1 MIAIVDYGAGN
12 LKSVKKAFDFLK
24 VDAEVVTSGDGLAR
38 ADKVVLPGVGA
49 FGAAM
54 EKLHA
59 HGFVE
64 PIRQWIADDKPF
76 LGICLGLQML
86 FESSTESPGV
96 MGLST
101 FGGDNKRFQQGK
113 VPQIGWNQV
122 NFIKQSP
129 LTRGIQTASFFYF
142 LHGYYIAPTDADI
155 IVGQTDYFI
164 EYPSMVNK
172 GRVYAVQFH
181 PEKSGDV
188 GMQLLKN
195 WVELC

>member
-12 LKSVKKAFDFLK
+12 LKSVKKAFDFLQ
-24 VDAEVVTSGDGLAR
+24 VDANVVSSGDELKDAT
-38 ADKVVLPGVGA
+38 KVVLPGVGA

-54 EKLHA
+54 DKLNA

-86 FESSTESPGV
+86 FESSAETDDV
-96 MGLST
+96 NGLGAFKGT
-101 FGGDNKRFQQGK
+101 NLRFKDGK

-122 NFIKQSP
+122 NAKTDTP
-129 LTRGIQTASFFYF
+129 LMRGIENGSYFYF
-142 LHGYYIAPTDADI
+142 LHGYYIAPEELTLVTGETNYYI
-155 IVGQTDYFI
+155 T
-164 EYPSMVNK
+164 YPCMINRGK
-172 GRVYAVQFH
+172 VYAVQFH

-188 GMQLLKN
+188 GIQLLKN
-195 WVELC
+195 WIENC